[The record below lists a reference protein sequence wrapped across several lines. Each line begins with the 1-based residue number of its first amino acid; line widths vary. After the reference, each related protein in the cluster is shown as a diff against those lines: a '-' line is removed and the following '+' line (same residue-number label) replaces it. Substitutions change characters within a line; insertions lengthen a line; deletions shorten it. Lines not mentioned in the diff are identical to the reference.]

1 MLKLSV
7 IIKPQGITMRILAG
21 FFILLTFLPTISHA
35 NKNNVLNIIANE
47 PVTMMDIGII
57 KLNSSLSRPQR
68 GLPGATIGARF
79 NARKGTIDIKV
90 SMPVTKA
97 SKHQCKNI
105 INNTKKIFVQTRG
118 KKKISNIHQYFQ
130 HEGTGYT
137 RRINWDDMA
146 KRVVI
151 TGIALTKKNFRE
163 SVFCQSQLMND
174 KVTY

>member
-1 MLKLSV
+1 
-7 IIKPQGITMRILAG
+7 MRFLAG
-21 FFILLTFLPTISHA
+21 FLILSTFLPAISHA
-35 NKNNVLNIIANE
+35 TKSNALNIIANE

-57 KLNSSLSRPQR
+57 KMNANLSRPQR
-68 GLPGATIGARF
+68 GLHGATIGARF

-90 SMPVTKA
+90 SMPVKKA
-97 SKHQCKNI
+97 SKSQCKNI
-105 INNTKKIFVQTRG
+105 INNTKKIFVKTRG
-118 KKKISNIHQYFQ
+118 KKKVSNIHHYFQ

-137 RRINWDDMA
+137 RRINWDNVA
-146 KRVVI
+146 KHVVI